1 MALANTSRSITDAT
15 VEMSHADKY
24 LYDLTGFL
32 IVRNVLSPEQLRL
45 ANAAIDSLDL
55 EPSPSYAGDS
65 GALKG
70 GGTSTRLGNSED
82 LMGLPQP
89 FCQPFREMLRH
100 PAVAP
105 ALNTILGEGWRLD
118 HGPGLI
124 AMDTGCE
131 GGMLHGNFDNAPS
144 FYREGKIFTGL
155 TVVEFLLADEGPG
168 DGGVALIPGSHKANL
183 SCPPEMS
190 RWEQYQD
197 FVLEVNAKAG
207 DAIIFSEA
215 CTHGTLPWNGAHQR
229 RAVLYKF
236 NASHMAWGGVGK
248 PPAESKPYYDELTL
262 AQKATLE
269 PPSHHSRASKEST
282 GFEALKQQLAAK
294 GGAKL

>member
-1 MALANTSRSITDAT
+1 
-15 VEMSHADKY
+15 
-24 LYDLTGFL
+24 
-32 IVRNVLSPEQLRL
+32 
-45 ANAAIDSLDL
+45 
-55 EPSPSYAGDS
+55 
-65 GALKG
+65 
-70 GGTSTRLGNSED
+70 
-82 LMGLPQP
+82 MGQ
-89 FCQPFREMLRH
+89 
-100 PAVAP
+100 
-105 ALNTILGEGWRLD
+105 D

-131 GGMLHGNFDNAPS
+131 GGMLHGNFDNAPY

-229 RAVLYKF
+229 RARRVQRLPPHEDSQLRF
-236 NASHMAWGGVGK
+236 RSGRGHPFGRVG
-248 PPAESKPYYDELTL
+248 
-262 AQKATLE
+262 
-269 PPSHHSRASKEST
+269 
-282 GFEALKQQLAAK
+282 
-294 GGAKL
+294 